1 MSNLVEMFKGKRI
14 EKADYKRYDIAY
26 TFGQTIDN
34 IKKYSGIPG
43 IENVLDVEYDKYREY
58 QREYNE
64 IVKDAQVK
72 NSEQYS
78 VWEDNYKKKNICK
91 LIFAICLIIVCMCMH
106 FNKMILL
113 FFLSLITC
121 IGAGIVA
128 VVYKL
133 ITMDKEN
140 KYNNYTKTIYK
151 KLDNINNK
159 YTTINYSLYNEA
171 DNIYLN
177 SLEPTHRET
186 VLMRRDQERQH
197 QERLAME
204 QKILDNQKAAQAEG
218 KKLRETQEQLLGI
231 EKEREKRYWN
241 SRY

>member
-1 MSNLVEMFKGKRI
+1 MSNLVEMFKGKML
-14 EKADYKRYDIAY
+14 EKADYKRYDISND
-26 TFGQTIDN
+26 FGQTIDN

-43 IENVLDVEYDKYREY
+43 IENVLDAEYDKYREY

-64 IVKDAQVK
+64 IVKAAQAK

-78 VWEDNYKKKNICK
+78 AWEDNYKKKNICK

-121 IGAGIVA
+121 IAAGIVA

-140 KYNNYTKTIYK
+140 KYNNYTKTIYQ

-159 YTTINYSLYNEA
+159 YTIINCSLYNEA

-197 QERLAME
+197 QERMAME